1 MEDNISDKINKKI
14 DDNIKDENEKKMIA
28 ELISKTGKYER
39 QTNPLSI
46 KKEFQL
52 LLDQYF
58 PFEEQQNE

>member
-28 ELISKTGKYER
+28 ELLSKTGKYER